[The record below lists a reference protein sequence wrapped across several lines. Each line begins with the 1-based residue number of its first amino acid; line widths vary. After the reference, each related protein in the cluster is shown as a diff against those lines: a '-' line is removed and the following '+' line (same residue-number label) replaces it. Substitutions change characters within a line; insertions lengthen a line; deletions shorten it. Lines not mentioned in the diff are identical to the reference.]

1 MPVLRFVQDTLGTP
15 TSSLTSLSST
25 TPITTLPPTLLLPSL
40 TVTSITTLTTTTTF
54 LPYPIPTPTHLSGL
68 RHWPSHLAISPLKL
82 MYVVA
87 ACVCFT
93 IILSLC
99 CCTDNVGR
107 YIKARNQSGGATVQA
122 SPTWL
127 SGLDG
132 CTEENKRGRTR
143 TRITET
149 KMNGESSRTPVLTGG
164 VQQQEEEESRGEQY
178 ELDSLPSLERI
189 RAHSSSAPVCLD
201 ETTDLPPLERMH
213 AHLPSIL
220 PIPVSDLPEP
230 TRTPPLPTKASLSSP
245 AFPSSPSSSFLP
257 LTQLST
263 PPTLRGGGITST
275 WFTIPRKASQLF
287 SASSTTS
294 PTSSSSDCKAK
305 SHDKPLHSHHNSVFH
320 TAQSHFKPADNAAEW
335 MDADE
340 YTGARTSS
348 TQFSF
353 SASEGSDGDI
363 AVGGLG
369 MTLGGLGMPEFVM
382 GVRRLRER
390 VLRRISRGDL
400 RVGAGGVGKGGDED
414 DDGGNDD
421 ADEDAVN
428 ELDGTEMTHFSGR
441 EGEQAACDPNL
452 DFRTS
457 KSHAPLSKEGLL
469 SLSSVFSDM
478 QPKGEAEGEMISA
491 ASVSRLQREGT
502 VREKVDGG
510 GVGKG
515 AEHVRSQDV
524 RHWQARSRGRWGESS
539 AVGSVEIEVEVE
551 VGVGGD
557 EVMEREKRREKK
569 RGRLALL
576 MVRGGD
582 ESIVGM
588 GMEVV
593 KMDFKGDDG
602 GKE

>member
-189 RAHSSSAPVCLD
+189 RAHSSSAP
-201 ETTDLPPLERMH
+201 
-213 AHLPSIL
+213 
-220 PIPVSDLPEP
+220 
-230 TRTPPLPTKASLSSP
+230 
-245 AFPSSPSSSFLP
+245 
-257 LTQLST
+257 LST